1 MREKIMST
9 QEMNTVG
16 LKTQAAPVLG
26 GGRAWLVWLLAT
38 TFVVW
43 LFNVQTG
50 YAILNSKVAGEIG
63 RGMDQVGMIAA
74 VYTWVFAIAQMFS
87 GALLDK
93 LGARKVLIPAI
104 ILVGAGVWLFAY
116 AESFEMLLLSQV
128 VLALGS
134 CAGFVGAGYVGGVWF
149 GMAKFG
155 VMFGLVQ
162 VVAALSSAFGQ
173 AGFDV
178 ALSVMSWRELMVG
191 FGLFGLGLLAL
202 AMMFVRN
209 PVEPESHG
217 LSAAGFVG
225 GVLAAIG
232 EVLKNR
238 QVMLIA
244 LAGAISFGVM
254 LALGVV
260 WAPKLV
266 MAHGV
271 DESSANL
278 ASAALWLGMAVG
290 SLFIN
295 QWTDKVKSRKQPV
308 IITLAVQLAALIALV
323 YLPLN
328 GMMAQALCF
337 VFGAANAGHM
347 LAFTMAGDNVPV
359 RLIGTAASVVN
370 GSMFIIGGVLM
381 GLPGA
386 MLEGTAGDLAA
397 YQHAM
402 LVMLGLLVL
411 SLLVTLVTRECY
423 PAQKH

>member
-1 MREKIMST
+1 MSV
-9 QEMNTVG
+9 QELNTAG
-16 LKTQAAPVLG
+16 LKVQASPVLG

-63 RGMDQVGMIAA
+63 LGMEQVGMIAA

-104 ILVGAGVWLFAY
+104 ALVGIGVWLFAY

-134 CAGFVGAGYVGGVWF
+134 CAGFVGAGYIGGVWF

-178 ALSVMSWRELMVG
+178 ALSVMSWRELMIG
-191 FGLFGLGLLAL
+191 FGVFGVGLLVL
-202 AMMFVRN
+202 AFLFVRN
-209 PVEPESHG
+209 PVETDTRG
-217 LSAAGFVG
+217 LTASAFVCS
-225 GVLAAIG
+225 VLSSIG

-271 DESSANL
+271 EESSANL

-308 IITLAVQLAALIALV
+308 IITLLVQLLALAGLI
-323 YLPLN
+323 YLPLTST
-328 GMMAQALCF
+328 MAQALCF

-381 GLPGA
+381 GLPGS

-397 YQHAM
+397 FQHAM
-402 LVMLGLLVL
+402 LVMLGLLVI
-411 SLLVTLVTRECY
+411 SLFVTFVTRECY
-423 PAQKH
+423 PKQGH

>member
-1 MREKIMST
+1 MKEKIMSA
-9 QEMNTVG
+9 QELNAAGFKV
-16 LKTQAAPVLG
+16 QAKPVLG

-50 YAILNSKVAGEIG
+50 YAILNSRVAGEIG
-63 RGMDQVGMIAA
+63 LGVDQVGMIAA
-74 VYTWVFAIAQMFS
+74 VYTWVFAIAQLFS

-93 LGARKVLIPAI
+93 VGARKVLLPAI
-104 ILVGAGVWLFAY
+104 ALVGAGVWLFAY

-134 CAGFVGAGYVGGVWF
+134 CAGFVGAGYIGGVWF

-173 AGFDV
+173 AGFDA
-178 ALSVMSWRELMVG
+178 ALAVMSWRELIVS
-191 FGLFGLGLLAL
+191 FGVFGVGLLVL
-202 AMMFVRN
+202 AFLFVRN
-209 PVEPESHG
+209 PVEPDTRG
-217 LSAAGFVG
+217 LSTGAFVG
-225 GVLAAIG
+225 GVLASIG

-238 QVMLIA
+238 QVLLIA

-278 ASAALWLGMAVG
+278 ASAALWLGLAVG

-308 IITLAVQLAALIALV
+308 VITLAVQLAALAALI
-323 YLPLN
+323 YLPLS
-328 GMMAQALCF
+328 GTLAQALCF
-337 VFGAANAGHM
+337 VFGVANAGHM

-359 RLIGTAASVVN
+359 RLIGTSASVVN

-381 GLPGA
+381 GLPGS

-402 LVMLGLLVL
+402 LVMLALLVA
-411 SLLVTLVTRECY
+411 SLFVTFVTRECY
-423 PAQKH
+423 PRKAD